1 MATRRAF
8 AQEDTTN
15 LQVATVATSR
25 VREYKDIDLAFKAKP
40 SSGEIFKKTDASAVK
55 QAVKTLVMTDLLEKP
70 FLPDFGGD
78 VRGQLFELADRG
90 KSGVLRRNIE
100 RTINTYEPRAK
111 ILDLEVDLQPDRH
124 TLNVTIKFEVV
135 NTEET
140 VEFTT
145 TLSRLR

>member
-8 AQEDTTN
+8 AQEDGN
-15 LQVATVATSR
+15 LQTATVATSR
-25 VREYKDIDLAFKAKP
+25 VRQYKDIDLAFKAKP

-55 QAVKTLVMTDLLEKP
+55 QAVKTLVMTDVLEKP

-78 VRGQLFELADRG
+78 VRGQLFELADKG
-90 KSGVLRRNIE
+90 KSSIIRQNIE
-100 RTINTYEPRAK
+100 KTINTYEPRAK
-111 ILDLEVDLQPDRH
+111 ILDLVVDLQPDRH
-124 TLNVTIKFEVV
+124 SLNVTIKFEVV

-145 TLSRLR
+145 VLNRLR